1 MAQGVTGGI
10 EGAPPVDAHD
20 LVRAP
25 AVRRRDRLYLRFGR
39 LAPAIPGAFV
49 LVGLFLAPMAMVLV
63 FSLWR
68 DVDFNLVPDW
78 NVDNYAKFFAQATYL
93 RTFAKTLIMAAAV
106 TLAALAAALPFT
118 YYLVRYVSP
127 RWQRVVLLAVIV
139 PFWTSY
145 LLRVYAWQAI
155 LGETGAINQLL
166 QFIGLI
172 HEPSR
177 LLVYNDL
184 GVFIVLVYVY
194 FPFAALALYAAL
206 EKFDFAQL
214 KAAQDLGARPDQAL
228 RHILVPQITAGI
240 ITACIFVFI
249 PILGEFLTPTLV
261 GGAQGSLIANLVV
274 NFLRLAQI
282 AQGAAFSIII
292 AAFVTVVLIVF
303 RRYLQV
309 EDVVA
314 RG

>member
-1 MAQGVTGGI
+1 MTSETAS
-10 EGAPPVDAHD
+10 GAD
-20 LVRAP
+20 RAP
-25 AVRRRDRLYLRFGR
+25 LAGSTRGASARLGR
-39 LAPAIPGAFV
+39 AAPFMPGLFV
-49 LVGLFLAPMAMVLV
+49 LVFLFLMPMAIMFV

-68 DVDFNLVPDW
+68 TNTSFDVVPIWNL
-78 NVDNYAKFFAQATYL
+78 NNYARFFNQPTYL
-93 RTFAKTLIMAAAV
+93 RTFAKTLVMAAAV
-106 TLAALAAALPFT
+106 TGAGLALALPFT
-118 YYLVRYVSP
+118 YFLVRYVSRRTQ
-127 RWQRVVLLAVIV
+127 RWVLLAVIV

-155 LGETGAINQLL
+155 LGESGALNQFLMG
-166 QFIGLI
+166 IGLI
-172 HEPSR
+172 KEPTT

-194 FPFAALALYAAL
+194 FPFAALALYASL
-206 EKFDFAQL
+206 EKFDFTQL
-214 KAAQDLGARPDQAL
+214 NAAQDLGARPDQAF
-228 RHILVPQITAGI
+228 RHILLPQIRTGI

-274 NFLRLAQI
+274 NFFRQAQI
-282 AQGAAFSIII
+282 PEGSALAIVI
-292 AAFVTVVLIVF
+292 AAFVTMVLIFF
-303 RRYLQV
+303 RRSLRV

>member
-1 MAQGVTGGI
+1 MAS
-10 EGAPPVDAHD
+10 EARSGAD
-20 LVRAP
+20 RAP
-25 AVRRRDRLYLRFGR
+25 LAGSARGAVARLGR
-39 LAPAIPGAFV
+39 AAPFVPGLLMLTF
-49 LVGLFLAPMAMVLV
+49 LFLLPMVIMLV

-68 DVDFNLVPDW
+68 TNTDFNIVPDW
-78 NVDNYAKFFAQATYL
+78 NLNNYGRFFNIPTYT

-106 TLAALAAALPFT
+106 TGAGLAIAMPFT
-118 YYLVRYVSP
+118 YFLVRYVSR
-127 RWQRVVLLAVIV
+127 RWQRAILLAVIV

-155 LGETGAINQLL
+155 LGERGALNQFLMG
-166 QFIGLI
+166 IGLI
-172 HEPSR
+172 KEPST

-184 GVFIVLVYVY
+184 GVFVVLVYIY

-206 EKFDFAQL
+206 EKFDFTQL
-214 KAAQDLGARPDQAL
+214 NAAQDLGARPDQAF
-228 RHILVPQITAGI
+228 RHILLPQIRAGI

-274 NFLRLAQI
+274 NFFRQAQI
-282 AQGAAFSIII
+282 PEGSALAIII
-292 AAFVTVVLIVF
+292 AGFVTTVLIVF
-303 RRYLQV
+303 RRSLRV